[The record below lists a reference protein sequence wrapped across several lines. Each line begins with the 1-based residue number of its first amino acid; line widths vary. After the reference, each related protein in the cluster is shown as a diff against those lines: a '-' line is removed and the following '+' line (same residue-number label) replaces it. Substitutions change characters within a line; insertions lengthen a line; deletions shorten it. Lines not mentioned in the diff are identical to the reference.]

1 MKQRLAPGSAMSPP
15 QECALYSVVSMDETT
30 INTLRPSRVCRGSLV
45 SVANRA
51 EELASSGLRQGR
63 SWTLAQIC
71 EHLARGIEN
80 TVRDDGSTGPPERWR
95 RLRPSLRLAR
105 SLVRRLM
112 LLTGWFPAGASAPES
127 VQPSDD
133 ASLQDAILRLRR
145 AAESFD
151 VKFADRSQ
159 GWGVHSMLGRMN
171 GRAWRRFHC
180 IHAAH
185 HFSLLR
191 VPVRS

>member
-1 MKQRLAPGSAMSPP
+1 MRCRCPGS
-15 QECALYSVVSMDETT
+15 CALDSVVSMGETT
-30 INTLRPSRVCRGSLV
+30 IDTLRPSRVCRGSLV

-51 EELASSGLRQGR
+51 EELASSGLRQGQ

-71 EHLARGIEN
+71 EHLALGIEN
-80 TVRDDGSTGPPERWR
+80 TVRDDGSGGPPERWR
-95 RLRPSLRLAR
+95 RLRPSQRLAR
-105 SLVRRLM
+105 GLVRRFM

-171 GRAWRRFHC
+171 GRAWRPFQC
-180 IHAAH
+180 IHAAL
-185 HFSLLR
+185 HFSFVR
-191 VPVRS
+191 VPLRS

>member
-1 MKQRLAPGSAMSPP
+1 MRCRRPGL
-15 QECALYSVVSMDETT
+15 CVLHSVVSMGETT
-30 INTLRPSRVCRGSLV
+30 INTPRPSRVCRGSLV

-71 EHLARGIEN
+71 EHLALGIEN
-80 TVRDDGSTGPPERWR
+80 TVRDDGSGDPPKRWQG
-95 RLRPSLRLAR
+95 LRPSQRLAR
-105 SLVRRLM
+105 SLVRRFM
-112 LLTGWFPAGASAPES
+112 LITGWFPAGASAPES

-151 VKFADRSQ
+151 AKLADRSRA
-159 GWGVHSMLGRMN
+159 WGVHSMLGRMN

-185 HFSLLR
+185 HFSFVR
-191 VPVRS
+191 VPERS

>member
-1 MKQRLAPGSAMSPP
+1 MLGPGSRCLLPGSCTQA
-15 QECALYSVVSMDETT
+15 SVSSMDERT
-30 INTLRPSRVCRGSLV
+30 INTLRPSRVCRGLLV
-45 SVANRA
+45 SIADRA
-51 EELASSGLRQGR
+51 EQLASSGLRQGR

-71 EHLARGIEN
+71 EHLALGIEN
-80 TVRDDGSTGPPERWR
+80 TVRDDGSGGPPERWR
-95 RLRPSLRLAR
+95 RLRPSQRLVR
-105 SLVRRLM
+105 SLVRRVM
-112 LLTGWFPAGASAPES
+112 LFTGWFPAGASAPES

-133 ASLQDAILRLRR
+133 ASLQDAILRLRS

-151 VKFADRSQ
+151 VKLADRSQ

-171 GRAWRRFHC
+171 GRAWCRFHC

-185 HFSLLR
+185 HFSFLR

>member
-1 MKQRLAPGSAMSPP
+1 MG
-15 QECALYSVVSMDETT
+15 ETT
-30 INTLRPSRVCRGSLV
+30 GNTLRRTRVRQGLLV
-45 SVANRA
+45 SVADRA
-51 EELASSGLRQGR
+51 EDLAEAGLKHGQ

-71 EHLARGIEN
+71 EHLALGIEN

-95 RLRPSLRLAR
+95 RLRPSQRLAR
-105 SLVRRLM
+105 SLVRRFM

-127 VQPSDD
+127 VQPSAD
-133 ASLQDAILRLRR
+133 ASLQDAIRRLRK

-151 VKFADRSQ
+151 VKFADRSE

-185 HFSLLR
+185 HFSFLSRNEAKL
-191 VPVRS
+191 VSSAG